1 MMDVI
6 SLGETM
12 VLFNPH
18 STGKMRYCQ
27 DFSTKVAGAESNTL
41 IGLSKLGYQTG
52 WISRVGK
59 DELGARILSTL
70 RGEGVDVSFVI
81 RDEDAPTGLFL
92 KEKTNERHT
101 KVFYYRKGSAA
112 SFMSIGDI
120 NEEYLASAKY
130 LYITGIT
137 PALSS
142 SCYESVFHSIK
153 IAKKHGLKVVFDP
166 NLRKTLWGEH
176 EARETLIDV
185 AKEVDIILPGISEG
199 EFLFGEQTP
208 EKICSQFHQLG
219 VETVVVKLGE
229 KGAYYSS
236 KGETSYIEGYP
247 VHKVVD
253 PIGAGD
259 GFAAGFLSGL
269 LDHVPLQEAVKRGCA
284 VGSIVVTVEGDIEG
298 LPDKEEL
305 YHFMNAITSEDV
317 TR

>member
-1 MMDVI
+1 MDVI

-70 RGEGVDVSFVI
+70 KGEGVGVSFVI
-81 RDEDAPTGLFL
+81 RDEESPTGLFL
-92 KEKTNERHT
+92 KEKTNERQT
-101 KVFYYRKGSAA
+101 KVFYYRKESAA
-112 SFMSIGDI
+112 SFMSEGDI
-120 NEEYLASAKY
+120 NEEYLSSAKY

-142 SCYESVFHSIK
+142 SCYDSVFHSIK

-185 AKEVDIILPGISEG
+185 AKEADIILPGISEG

-208 EKICSQFHQLG
+208 EEICSQFHQLG

-236 KGETSYIEGYP
+236 EGEASYIEGYP

-284 VGSIVVTVEGDIEG
+284 IGAIVVTVEGDIEG

-305 YHFMNAITSEDV
+305 YHFMNTITSEDV